1 MNNELRTILK
11 ELNIACQ
18 KITLKNTASIIK
30 GTNKNYVIKK
40 HTNSLSNIYNYLSSR
55 AFDYYPKLLITKNNY
70 DIFEYIDNLNIK
82 GTEAEQAQDIIHL
95 TALLHAKT
103 TFYKELDIDDYKKL
117 YEDILDNLNYLNNYY
132 LDLITNIDK
141 EIYMSPFNYLL
152 DRNINMIFSSLD
164 HSNYLLNK
172 WYNLIKNKQKVR
184 LVTIHNN
191 LSLDHYLRNSK
202 SYLLSWGKSK
212 IDMPIYDLLFFY
224 QKYALSFD
232 FISLFQHYESV
243 YPLLED
249 EKALLFSLMLIPNKI
264 LLDKDEYSKCKEL
277 RLQIDYLYKTS
288 KLIENLSPPPKK
300 GTKDKKN

>member
-141 EIYMSPFNYLL
+141 EIYMSPSNYLL
-152 DRNINMIFSSLD
+152 ARNINMIFSSLD

-202 SYLLSWGKSK
+202 SYLLSWGKK
-212 IDMPIYDLLFFY
+212 
-224 QKYALSFD
+224 
-232 FISLFQHYESV
+232 
-243 YPLLED
+243 
-249 EKALLFSLMLIPNKI
+249 
-264 LLDKDEYSKCKEL
+264 
-277 RLQIDYLYKTS
+277 
-288 KLIENLSPPPKK
+288 
-300 GTKDKKN
+300 